1 MNRRRFLG
9 GVKSGGG
16 AFVLPD
22 KLIPGE
28 LGQDGVDL
36 FKYFFEKCGGTFRGE
51 YVLPEPWIVTVYFS
65 NENGYS
71 QTVTITSVTVAF
83 EQVRFL
89 LLFENSDNWGI
100 WLYED
105 GELLTTY
112 D

>member
-22 KLIPGE
+22 KLNPEE

-36 FKYFFEKCGGTFRGE
+36 FNYFFEKCGGDSGGE
-51 YVLPEPWIVTVYFS
+51 YVLPEPWIVTVYFIYG
-65 NENGYS
+65 NGYS
-71 QTVTITSVTVAF
+71 QAVTITSVTSHF
-83 EQVRFL
+83 EHDRFYL
-89 LLFENSDNWGI
+89 SFENPNYWGI

-105 GELLTTY
+105 GELQTTY